1 MDFSKNHIAIFFID
15 KNKGIFFTSSEPK
28 GIEIDFPKD
37 ILSHLEIIDKSKLE
51 DFIHK
56 FLEKNNIKPS
66 RLFIVLGADT
76 TFEKDITGISSF
88 ELNSETQKFLDII
101 PFEETLSKTF
111 KVQKEGKI
119 YVANKSLCKE
129 LSEVFEKERFSI
141 AAITPFSLL
150 LEINPKL
157 KQNLPF
163 LLKKLGTIKQYSL
176 LSSNNQSNQP
186 FNAGSSLNTM
196 VIILILIS
204 IFLVL
209 IIVLTVLLFTKF
221 LVS

>member
-101 PFEETLSKTF
+101 PF
-111 KVQKEGKI
+111 
-119 YVANKSLCKE
+119 
-129 LSEVFEKERFSI
+129 
-141 AAITPFSLL
+141 
-150 LEINPKL
+150 
-157 KQNLPF
+157 
-163 LLKKLGTIKQYSL
+163 
-176 LSSNNQSNQP
+176 
-186 FNAGSSLNTM
+186 
-196 VIILILIS
+196 
-204 IFLVL
+204 
-209 IIVLTVLLFTKF
+209 
-221 LVS
+221 